1 MEAVG
6 LVEDVAIISKI
17 RHSGTT
23 GLSLFINLNP
33 PLCSSVRLYAC
44 TFKLVDI
51 GLSSSLCSHIYR
63 VFKNLYPPS
72 RAETRSATAN
82 PNIAPCSTT
91 KMKWIA
97 QISASETS

>member
-51 GLSSSLCSHIYR
+51 GLFSSLCSHMYIY
-63 VFKNLYPPS
+63 
-72 RAETRSATAN
+72 
-82 PNIAPCSTT
+82 
-91 KMKWIA
+91 
-97 QISASETS
+97 ISPILIGGRR